1 PLHGM
6 HAASIGAAGDDAEI
20 GARLLKHVHVKV
32 GLGGGLLD
40 VGDPFRPTGEL
51 VLEELLRACPT
62 VGLRAPDRGRGHGF
76 TGLAAGLGG
85 EILAGVD
92 HGALLTPAPWRR
104 RSARRRDWP

>member
-1 PLHGM
+1 M

-76 TGLAAGLGG
+76 TRLAAGPRREEPAEL
-85 EILAGVD
+85 V
-92 HGALLTPAPWRR
+92 HGPPPRARACAPW
-104 RSARRRDWP
+104 